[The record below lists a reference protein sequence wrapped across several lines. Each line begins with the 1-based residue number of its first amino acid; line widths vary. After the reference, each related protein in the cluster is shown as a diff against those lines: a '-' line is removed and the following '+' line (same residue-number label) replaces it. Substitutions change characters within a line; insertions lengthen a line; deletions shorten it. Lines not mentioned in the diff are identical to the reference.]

1 MKKTLFVALLFA
13 FVGVSN
19 AQNPSMNAANI
30 LQSRG
35 DVTKPPTS
43 GWFQLVSDKQVE
55 DLKLKPIQVF
65 QVSLN
70 ATTDVLTVSQPSDK
84 ATAGVWQ
91 IFDSED
97 KLRWSQK
104 VTEKDIEI
112 AVNIQN
118 LPEGIYFVS
127 FSVNGQKRFTQ
138 KLVKTKSN

>member
-1 MKKTLFVALLFA
+1 MKKTLLVALLFA

-19 AQNPSMNAANI
+19 AQNPSINHV

-55 DLKLKPIQVF
+55 DLKFKPIQVF

-91 IFDSED
+91 IFDSND
-97 KLRWSQK
+97 TLRWSQK
-104 VTEKDIEI
+104 VNEKDIEMP
-112 AVNIQN
+112 VNIQS
-118 LPEGIYFVS
+118 LSEGVYFVS
-127 FSVNGQKRFTQ
+127 FMVDGQKRFTQ
-138 KLVKTKSN
+138 KLIKIKSN